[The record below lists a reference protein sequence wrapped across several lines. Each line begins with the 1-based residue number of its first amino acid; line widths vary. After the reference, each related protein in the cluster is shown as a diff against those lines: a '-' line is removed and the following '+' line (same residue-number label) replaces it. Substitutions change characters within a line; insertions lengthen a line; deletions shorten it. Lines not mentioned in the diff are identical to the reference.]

1 MDIRLSKYNY
11 PFSEPAE
18 LNVHYISLD
27 HQLLIK
33 LGIFDAHVQVFR
45 SLPVSRTLEIFDPLS
60 GTTHVHDMNGAGFFA
75 PLILLL
81 LLLAFTL
88 ICNLLI
94 NFVSHTLKLLSHV
107 CLCVLVV
114 IHVDH
119 GGVYATSR
127 DD

>member
-60 GTTHVHDMNGAGFFA
+60 GTTHVHDMNGAGFFRPFNSA
-75 PLILLL
+75 PTVVGVHVDLQ
-81 LLLAFTL
+81 
-88 ICNLLI
+88 
-94 NFVSHTLKLLSHV
+94 FVDQLRKSHV
-107 CLCVLVV
+107 KAAVPRMSLCTC
-114 IHVDH
+114 
-119 GGVYATSR
+119 GNSR
-127 DD
+127 RPWRCVCNK